1 MKYLNVNNNSD
12 NDTRKSFIVVDPK
25 PSINMC
31 LKLNVNQI
39 KRQNKKRIDIPCH
52 NFLANN

>member
-12 NDTRKSFIVVDPK
+12 NDSRKSFIVVDPK

-39 KRQNKKRIDIPCH
+39 KRENKKRIDIPCH